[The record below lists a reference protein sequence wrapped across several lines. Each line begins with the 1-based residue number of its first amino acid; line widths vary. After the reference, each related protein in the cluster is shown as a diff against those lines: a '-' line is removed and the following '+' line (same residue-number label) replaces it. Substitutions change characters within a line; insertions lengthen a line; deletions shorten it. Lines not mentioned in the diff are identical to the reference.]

1 MTNRVLTTAPET
13 DLNAG
18 EASTEDPFRRV
29 ADIIET
35 RGRSDIWSEPDVK
48 IADADE
54 EREAATSVPLE
65 DQEGI
70 DDPVR
75 MYLREIGKVFL
86 LSAADEKRLARQ
98 MEEGQ
103 HIEAIELNW
112 VEQNGYAPSAVETAL
127 VLFEQLYNLKPIL
140 DVAVKHLKLPKEA
153 KLPDRL
159 GEPVLRALID
169 AEMDEDFKQR
179 VAKDRKLSEEDAA

>member
-1 MTNRVLTTAPET
+1 MTNRVSLDAAPGA
-13 DLNAG
+13 DMIAGSG

-35 RGRSDIWSEPDVK
+35 RGRGDIWSEPDVK
-48 IADADE
+48 LADADE

-98 MEEGQ
+98 MEEAKYLKLLDNQ
-103 HIEAIELNW
+103 WNVHY
-112 VEQNGYAPSAVETAL
+112 GYRPSATDMV
-127 VLFEQLYNLKPIL
+127 
-140 DVAVKHLKLPKEA
+140 VAMV
-153 KLPDRL
+153 DRL
-159 GEPVLRALID
+159 RA
-169 AEMDEDFKQR
+169 
-179 VAKDRKLSEEDAA
+179 SERPMRTLAARHEV

>member
-48 IADADE
+48 LADADE

-98 MEEGQ
+98 MEEGK
-103 HIEAIELNW
+103 HIE
-112 VEQNGYAPSAVETAL
+112 
-127 VLFEQLYNLKPIL
+127 
-140 DVAVKHLKLPKEA
+140 
-153 KLPDRL
+153 RL
-159 GEPVLRALID
+159 HAASQKVTG
-169 AEMDEDFKQR
+169 R
-179 VAKDRKLSEEDAA
+179 VPDAA

>member
-1 MTNRVLTTAPET
+1 MTNRVSLDAAPGT
-13 DLNAG
+13 DTMTGSG
-18 EASTEDPFRRV
+18 EVTTEDPFRRV
-29 ADIIET
+29 ADIIDT
-35 RGRSDIWSEPDVK
+35 RGRGDIWSEPDVK
-48 IADADE
+48 LADADE

-103 HIEAIELNW
+103 HIEAIELAW
-112 VEQNGYAPSAVETAL
+112 VEEHGQPPTAVETAL
-127 VLFEQLYNLKPIL
+127 ILFEQL
-140 DVAVKHLKLPKEA
+140 H
-153 KLPDRL
+153 
-159 GEPVLRALID
+159 AL
-169 AEMDEDFKQR
+169 
-179 VAKDRKLSEEDAA
+179 

>member
-103 HIEAIELNW
+103 HIEAIELAW
-112 VEQNGYAPSAVETAL
+112 VEEKGWPPSAVETAL
-127 VLFEQLYNLKPIL
+127 ILFEQLYSLKPVL
-140 DVAVKHLKLPKEA
+140 DVGVKHLKLPKESRLA
-153 KLPDRL
+153 DRI
-159 GEPVLRALID
+159 GDTQLRALID
-169 AEMDEDFKQR
+169 GEMDEDFKQR
-179 VAKDRKLSEEDAA
+179 V